1 MRKRE
6 EVSITP
12 SLGVQVMVSSLR
24 ACDVIH
30 LASQQRTR
38 ISVSDL
44 GTGQA

>member
-1 MRKRE
+1 
-6 EVSITP
+6 
-12 SLGVQVMVSSLR
+12 MVSSLR

-44 GTGQA
+44 GTGQAQKPKACPLPSWGPAIV